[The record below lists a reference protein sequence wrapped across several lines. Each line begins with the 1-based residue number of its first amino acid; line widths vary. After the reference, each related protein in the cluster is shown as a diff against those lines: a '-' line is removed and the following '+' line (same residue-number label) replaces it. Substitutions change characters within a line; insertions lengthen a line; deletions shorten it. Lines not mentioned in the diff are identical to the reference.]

1 MASHREHQGSISSSV
16 PYHPSC
22 PDRPLF
28 LLACLRKLRS
38 RTRLAAAVTAAVAA
52 AWPSSK
58 GNQTRVNVYHNVNFL
73 GPSNTVISVDMT

>member
-38 RTRLAAAVTAAVAA
+38 RTRLVAAAVAAAVTAAVAA
-52 AWPSSK
+52 AWPPSK
-58 GNQTRVNVYHNVNFL
+58 RVTRHE
-73 GPSNTVISVDMT
+73 